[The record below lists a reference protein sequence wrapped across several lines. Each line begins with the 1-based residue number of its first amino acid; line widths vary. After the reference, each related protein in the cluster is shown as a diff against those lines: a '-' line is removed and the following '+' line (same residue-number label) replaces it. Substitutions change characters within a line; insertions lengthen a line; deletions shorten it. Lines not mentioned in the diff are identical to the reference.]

1 LEYKW
6 TVLTVTTV
14 GIFMSTL
21 DASIVVVGLPTIIQD
36 LNTSLF
42 AGIWVITGYRLMI
55 TILLVTVGRVAD
67 IIGRVKLYNA
77 GFAVFTAGSLFCS
90 LAPSGELLIAARLV
104 QGLGG
109 ALLFVNSMAIVVDAF
124 PTAELG
130 TAIGIN
136 QMAINAGTIVG
147 YTLSGV
153 MIGLFGWRSIFWINI
168 PIGIFGTIWAHR
180 RLKELYGKT
189 TEERFDYLGALLFS
203 SALTIVLLAL
213 TIGDLQ
219 SLVTRF
225 LLITSMA
232 LFAIFLVHERRV
244 AQPVLDLWLFRI
256 RPFIAGNLSNLFNGL
271 AFAALA
277 FELTLYFELVKGYTD
292 LQTGLALIP
301 MDLTL
306 IVIGP
311 ISGRLSD
318 RYGGRGLST
327 LGLAITSGA
336 LLVFSTFSTDTTVIS
351 IAAALALAGFGI
363 GLFRS
368 PNASSVMASVPAD
381 RRGIGAG
388 VRSTILNTSS
398 VVSIPLA
405 LALMTAVMPYDKL
418 AIVVSAT
425 SMGSQQET
433 LQLLDAIRYAFYAFA
448 VINALGVIVSFLRG
462 PRRTD
467 TDAFSSGA
475 GAPAALRADVAS
487 FLVNDLCRALR
498 AKFHLFANA

>member
-1 LEYKW
+1 MEYKW

-21 DASIVVVGLPTIIQD
+21 DASIVVVGLPTIIED

-55 TILLVTVGRVAD
+55 TILLVAIGRVAD
-67 IIGRVKLYNA
+67 IVGRVKLYNA
-77 GFAVFTAGSLFCS
+77 GFAVFTFGSVLCGLS
-90 LAPSGELLIAARLV
+90 PSGELLIASRLI

-153 MIGLFGWRSIFWINI
+153 MIGLFGWRSIFWINV
-168 PIGIFGTIWAHR
+168 PVGLFGTIWSHR
-180 RLKELYGKT
+180 RLRELYARAGR
-189 TEERFDYLGALLFS
+189 ERFDYAGAALFS
-203 SALTIVLLAL
+203 TALSVVLLAL
-213 TIGDLQ
+213 TLGDLR
-219 SLVTRF
+219 SLLTQA
-225 LLITSMA
+225 LLGVSIA
-232 LFAIFLVHERRV
+232 LFAVFLVHETRFD
-244 AQPVLDLWLFRI
+244 QPVLDLSLFKI
-256 RPFIAGNLSNLFNGL
+256 RAYTAGNLSNFLNGL

-277 FELTLYFELVKGYTD
+277 FELTLYFQLVKGYTAF
-292 LQTGLALIP
+292 QTGVALIP
-301 MDLTL
+301 MDFTL
-306 IVIGP
+306 IVVGP

-327 LGLAITSGA
+327 IGLAITSIA
-336 LLVFSTFSTDTTVIS
+336 LLVFSAFSTDTGVIT
-351 IAAALALAGFGI
+351 IVGALALAGFGI

-368 PNASSVMASVPAD
+368 PNASSVMGSVPPE

-388 VRSTILNTSS
+388 VRSTILNTSM

-405 LALMTAVMPYDKL
+405 LTLMTVLMPYDRL
-418 AIVVSAT
+418 AFVVSAT
-425 SMGSQQET
+425 TLGSQLEV
-433 LQLLDAIRYAFYAFA
+433 LQLLDAIKYAFYGFAF
-448 VINALGVIVSFLRG
+448 INGLAVIVSFLRG
-462 PRRTD
+462 PRTD
-467 TDAFSSGA
+467 SECDSSGQEQ
-475 GAPAALRADVAS
+475 APQLHSGHA
-487 FLVNDLCRALR
+487 
-498 AKFHLFANA
+498 

>member
-14 GIFMSTL
+14 GIFMATL
-21 DASIVVVGLPTIIQD
+21 DASIVVVGLPTIIAD

-55 TILLVTVGRVAD
+55 TILLVTIGRIAD
-67 IIGRVKLYNA
+67 IFGRVKLYNA
-77 GFAVFTAGSLFCS
+77 GFAVFTVGSVLCGLS
-90 LAPSGELLIAARLV
+90 PTAELLVVSRLV
-104 QGLGG
+104 QGFGA

-147 YTLSGV
+147 YTLSGI
-153 MIGLFGWRSIFWINI
+153 MIGLFGWRSIFWVNI
-168 PIGIFGTIWAHR
+168 PIGVFGTMWAHR
-180 RLKELYGKT
+180 RLRELHT
-189 TEERFDYLGALLFS
+189 TLAREKFDYPGAILFS

-213 TIGDLQ
+213 TLGDLR
-219 SLVTRF
+219 SLTTQI
-225 LLITSMA
+225 LLVVSTVD
-232 LFAIFLVHERRV
+232 FGIFLIHERRV
-244 AQPVLDLWLFRI
+244 HQPVLDLTLFKI
-256 RPFIAGNLSNLFNGL
+256 RAFTAGNLSNLLNGL

-277 FELTLYFELVKGYTD
+277 FELTLYFELVKGYSD
-292 LQTGLALIP
+292 FQTGLALIP
-301 MDLTL
+301 MDFTL

-318 RYGGRGLST
+318 KYGGRGLST
-327 LGLAITSGA
+327 LGLAITSMA
-336 LLVFSTFSTDTTVIS
+336 LLLFSTFSIDTGVIM
-351 IAAALALAGFGI
+351 ITAALALAGFGI

-368 PNASSVMASVPAD
+368 PNASSVMGAVPAS

-405 LALMTAVMPYDKL
+405 LTLMTAVMPYDEL
-418 AIVVSAT
+418 ASVVSVT
-425 SMGSQQET
+425 TLGSQPEVM
-433 LQLLDAIRYAFYAFA
+433 QLLSAIRYAFLAFA
-448 VINALGVIVSFLRG
+448 AINALGVIVSFLRG
-462 PRRTD
+462 RRVD
-467 TDAFSSGA
+467 SEELPSA
-475 GAPAALRADVAS
+475 
-487 FLVNDLCRALR
+487 
-498 AKFHLFANA
+498 

>member
-14 GIFMSTL
+14 GIFMATL
-21 DASIVVVGLPTIIQD
+21 DASIVVVGLPTIIED

-55 TILLVTVGRVAD
+55 TILLVTVGRIAD
-67 IIGRVKLYNA
+67 IFGRVKLYNA
-77 GFAVFTAGSLFCS
+77 GFAVFTIGSAFCALS
-90 LAPSGELLIAARLV
+90 PSAELLIASRLV
-104 QGLGG
+104 QGFGA

-153 MIGLFGWRSIFWINI
+153 MIGLFGWRSIFWVNL
-168 PIGIFGTIWAHR
+168 PIGVFGTVWAHR
-180 RLKELYGKT
+180 RLRELYRT
-189 TEERFDYLGALLFS
+189 AARERFDYPGALLFT
-203 SALTIVLLAL
+203 SALTIILLAL
-213 TIGDLQ
+213 TIGDL
-219 SLVTRF
+219 SS
-225 LLITSMA
+225 LITQMLLVVSVT
-232 LFAIFLVHERRV
+232 LFVIFLAHERQV
-244 AQPVLDLWLFRI
+244 HHPVLDLSLFKI
-256 RPFIAGNLSNLFNGL
+256 RAFTAGNLSNLFNGL

-277 FELTLYFELVKGYTD
+277 FELTLYFELVKGYSD
-292 LQTGLALIP
+292 FQTGLALIP

-306 IVIGP
+306 ILIGP

-327 LGLAITSGA
+327 LGLAVTSIA
-336 LLVFSTFSTDTTVIS
+336 LLIFSSFTVDTGVIS

-363 GLFRS
+363 GMFRS
-368 PNASSVMASVPAD
+368 PNASSVMGAVPPS

-405 LALMTAVMPYDKL
+405 LTLMTAVMPYNQL
-418 AIVVSAT
+418 ASVVSVT
-425 SMGSQQET
+425 TLGSQSEVM
-433 LQLLDAIRYAFYAFA
+433 LLLSAIRYSFFAFA
-448 VINALGVIVSFLRG
+448 VINGVGVVVSFLRG
-462 PRRTD
+462 SRKKPEELL
-467 TDAFSSGA
+467 G
-475 GAPAALRADVAS
+475 
-487 FLVNDLCRALR
+487 
-498 AKFHLFANA
+498 

>member
-1 LEYKW
+1 
-6 TVLTVTTV
+6 
-14 GIFMSTL
+14 
-21 DASIVVVGLPTIIQD
+21 
-36 LNTSLF
+36 
-42 AGIWVITGYRLMI
+42 
-55 TILLVTVGRVAD
+55 
-67 IIGRVKLYNA
+67 
-77 GFAVFTAGSLFCS
+77 
-90 LAPSGELLIAARLV
+90 
-104 QGLGG
+104 
-109 ALLFVNSMAIVVDAF
+109 
-124 PTAELG
+124 
-130 TAIGIN
+130 
-136 QMAINAGTIVG
+136 
-147 YTLSGV
+147 
-153 MIGLFGWRSIFWINI
+153 
-168 PIGIFGTIWAHR
+168 
-180 RLKELYGKT
+180 
-189 TEERFDYLGALLFS
+189 
-203 SALTIVLLAL
+203 
-213 TIGDLQ
+213 
-219 SLVTRF
+219 
-225 LLITSMA
+225 
-232 LFAIFLVHERRV
+232 
-244 AQPVLDLWLFRI
+244 
-256 RPFIAGNLSNLFNGL
+256 L